1 MILVPQTTWL
11 TAFSGSPEHASNQ
24 VPLLMYSENDL
35 LFQRIIVVIIP
46 KQGNC

>member
-1 MILVPQTTWL
+1 MILEPQTTWL
-11 TAFSGSPEHASNQ
+11 SAFSGSSEHASNQ
-24 VPLLMYSENDL
+24 VPLLTYSENDL